1 MYKIIV
7 NKKNEILINKEVED
21 VLTTAKTLA
30 GSYVGNMKIQDVKVF
45 SITEKKTIYSY
56 KG

>member
-7 NKKNEILINKEVED
+7 NKKTEILTNKEVED

-30 GSYVGNMKIQDVKVF
+30 GSYVGNTKIQDVKVF
-45 SITEKKTIYSY
+45 SLSEKKTIYSY

>member
-7 NKKNEILINKEVED
+7 NKKTEILINKEVED